1 VDRTFSEA
9 MSMPIIVA
17 PNKPV
22 ADKISSL
29 FFLQLGFNLSNLLTD
44 TLESSSILIYLSKC
58 MSLYTQ
64 NEDRMPL
71 RLNDRFKVCENRAAG
86 VVS

>member
-9 MSMPIIVA
+9 ISMPISVA

-71 RLNDRFKVCENRAAG
+71 RLNDRFKVCG
-86 VVS
+86 L